1 MIALAFVYVG
11 LAVMVGVTLAA
22 HRARFIA
29 RAVVCVAAPALAFAV
44 YFAAQP
50 PTGWPAAAS
59 PPKQAQFQ
67 WAVVREPDQLSG
79 DRGEIDLWLTPPN
92 SMTPRAYRLPYSRQM
107 HRQLMAAMGAV
118 KQGKPVAVRMV
129 RRKRGERGPRVQP
142 QFYRLPPPQLPSK
155 GQTG

>member
-1 MIALAFVYVG
+1 MCGDEGTTDRLLLDTAHPMIALALIYVG

-59 PPKQAQFQ
+59 PPKR
-67 WAVVREPDQLSG
+67 WAATISAIFRAA
-79 DRGEIDLWLTPPN
+79 EIV
-92 SMTPRAYRLPYSRQM
+92 
-107 HRQLMAAMGAV
+107 MAWTA
-118 KQGKPVAVRMV
+118 
-129 RRKRGERGPRVQP
+129 
-142 QFYRLPPPQLPSK
+142 
-155 GQTG
+155 

>member
-1 MIALAFVYVG
+1 MIALALIYVG

-22 HRARFIA
+22 HRARLIA

-79 DRGEIDLWLTPPN
+79 DRGEIDLWLTPPD
-92 SMTPRAYRLPYSRQM
+92 SARPRSYRLPYSRQT
-107 HRQLMAAMGAV
+107 HKQVEAALQEV
-118 KQGKPVAVRMV
+118 KQGRPVAMRLVH
-129 RRKRGERGPRVQP
+129 RRKGERGLKVRP
-142 QFYRLPPPQLPSK
+142 QFYRVPPPELPAK
-155 GQTG
+155 N

>member
-79 DRGEIDLWLTPPN
+79 DRGEIDLWLTPPDY
-92 SMTPRAYRLPYSRQM
+92 SRPRSYRLPYSRQT
-107 HRQLMAAMGAV
+107 HKQVEAALREV
-118 KQGKPVAVRMV
+118 KQGRPVAMRLVH
-129 RRKRGERGPRVQP
+129 RRKGERGLKVRP
-142 QFYRLPPPQLPSK
+142 QFYRVPPPELPAK
-155 GQTG
+155 N